1 MTDWLE
7 CVTLYE
13 YLFFLLLN
21 YPRKKKFITVK
32 ALFFGI
38 FISLYF
44 SILFRTYAPKT
55 SFNYV
60 LFPRNQCPIRHFMHH
75 FHAAERNRA
84 ETKAADTTNRTLQL
98 VMAFHTIQSSAATR
112 TAHHPQIYIIIHLPP
127 LSCVAKI

>member
-1 MTDWLE
+1 MRYAVRIGI
-7 CVTLYE
+7 C
-13 YLFFLLLN
+13 FFLLN
-21 YPRKKKFITVK
+21 YPRKRKFITIK

-38 FISLYF
+38 FIF
-44 SILFRTYAPKT
+44 ITVILFRTYAPKI
-55 SFNYV
+55 SLYYV
-60 LFPRNQCPIRHFMHH
+60 LFPKNQCPIRHFMHH

-84 ETKAADTTNRTLQL
+84 ETKAADTTNRTLQF